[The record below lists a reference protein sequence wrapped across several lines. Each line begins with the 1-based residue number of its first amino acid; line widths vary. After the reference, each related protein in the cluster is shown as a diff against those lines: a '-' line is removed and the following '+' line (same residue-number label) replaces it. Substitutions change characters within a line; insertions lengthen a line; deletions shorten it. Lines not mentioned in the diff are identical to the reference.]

1 MMTLRK
7 DRLSLA
13 MSGLQACADVRDT
26 SARGLIEWIGS
37 RGVRFVQLDAA
48 MAGMRAREL
57 GRSARRDIAAL
68 VKRVGLSISGLDL
81 WVPAAH
87 FVDPANQQR
96 AIDATIGACELAA
109 QLRSILGDA
118 GGVAGNN
125 AGFGVSLSL
134 HEETPG
140 AVLDAIGAAASRAGV
155 FVFDHA
161 WPMRSVASD
170 SPIRVAIDP
179 AVLIGAGA
187 SVAKAVL
194 SASPAPGAF
203 RLSDFSAIG
212 RVAAGGGSLDL
223 AGYDIAL
230 TTINWG
236 GAVTLDI
243 RGLREAAA
251 VDRVIQRLSDSAS
264 SSGIVKFE

>member
-13 MSGLQACADVRDT
+13 MVGLGDCADVRDT

-37 RGVRFVQLDAA
+37 RGVRFVQLDAT
-48 MAGMRAREL
+48 MAGLRAREL

-68 VKRVGLSISGLDL
+68 VKRVGLSITGLDL
-81 WVPAAH
+81 WIPASH
-87 FVDPANQQR
+87 FADNVNQQR

-109 QLRSILGDA
+109 ELRSI
-118 GGVAGNN
+118 GGVGGHE
-125 AGFGVSLSL
+125 AGFGLSLAL

-155 FVFDHA
+155 FVLDHA

-170 SPIRVAIDP
+170 SPIRVGIDP
-179 AVLIGAGA
+179 AVLIAAGA
-187 SVAKAVL
+187 SVAEAVL
-194 SASPAPGAF
+194 SASPAPAAF
-203 RLSDFSAIG
+203 RLSDLAAIG
-212 RVAAGGGSLDL
+212 RVAPDEGTLDL

-243 RGLREAAA
+243 RGLRESAS